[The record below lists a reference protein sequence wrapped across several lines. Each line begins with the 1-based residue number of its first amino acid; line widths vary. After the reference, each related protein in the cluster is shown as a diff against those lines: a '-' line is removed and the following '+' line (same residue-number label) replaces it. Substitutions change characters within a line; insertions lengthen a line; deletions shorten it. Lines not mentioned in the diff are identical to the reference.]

1 MQQSPKPYY
10 NNFKLRQHSVGV
22 ERRRNMSKL
31 ILEKGTPFPKPI
43 EYSDI
48 DQAMYDWVDKKINL
62 VYDGKRLPTYKYYST
77 QRLSEYIQT
86 WKDNDE
92 TNSPVLNFK
101 TITREFNP
109 QKGEIQGGYFNI
121 PGHKDF
127 LMFYV
132 PVLEENGTEAF
143 DKYTMKQPFGVNF
156 TYSISIVTN
165 KMEILNEMSEQML
178 YEFSAINCYIMP
190 NDHPM
195 SMSLEEISDNSEY
208 TIDDRK
214 YYSQT
219 YKVKVKGYIIRKEDY
234 TIERIPSRFVLSSHD
249 DDSSGSISKR
259 KKNRVE
265 KVKFMDDTKE
275 MKHDENYRKNV
286 YTNVDYC
293 DIQYVNDKPR
303 NIEIYEETLDNN
315 YCCDEVKQRYTNK
328 VVKFILDFENCIR
341 EISFINDKEIILTSV
356 ETENVYDF
364 RLLVNDEVMDFDNEI
379 HLLNEDKITVKISR
393 DDEYKVS
400 KLTLVGYDPNE
411 VVDNNDIPE
420 VSIDEKITEEDIY
433 VEGEEKNDIQD
444 ISK

>member
-1 MQQSPKPYY
+1 MQQSPKPYI
-10 NNFKLRQHSVGV
+10 NKFKLRQHAVGV

-48 DQAMYDWVDKKINL
+48 DQSMYDWVDKKISL
-62 VYDGKRLPTYKYYST
+62 SYDGKRLPTYKYYST

-92 TNSPVLNFK
+92 TSSPTLNFK

-121 PGHKDF
+121 PGHKNF

-143 DKYTMKQPFGVNF
+143 DKYTMKQPFGVNL

-178 YEFSAINCYIMP
+178 YEFNAINCYIMP
-190 NDHPM
+190 NGHPM

-234 TIERIPSRFVLSSHD
+234 TVERIPSRFILSSND
-249 DDSSGSISKR
+249 YDSSGDVILR
-259 KKNRVE
+259 KKNRSE
-265 KVKFMDDTKE
+265 KVKFMDDTDK
-275 MKHDENYRKNV
+275 MKHDEDYRKNV
-286 YTNVDYC
+286 YLNVNHC
-293 DIQYVNDKPR
+293 DIEYVNDRPR
-303 NIEIYEETLDNN
+303 NIEIYEETLGNM
-315 YCCDEVKQRYTNK
+315 YCCDEEKQRYTNK
-328 VVKFILDFENCIR
+328 VVKFILDFEDCLS
-341 EISFINDKEIILTSV
+341 EISFINDKEMVLTSV
-356 ETENVYDF
+356 ETDNVYDF
-364 RLLVNDEVMDFDNEI
+364 KLLINDEVMDLGNEI
-379 HLLNEDKITVKISR
+379 HLFKEDSVTVRISR
-393 DDEYKVS
+393 DDEFKVS

-411 VVDNNDIPE
+411 VVDNNDVPE
-420 VSIDEKITEEDIY
+420 VSKDEKITEEDIY
-433 VEGEEKNDIQD
+433 IEGEEKDGI
-444 ISK
+444 